1 MITSAVPC
9 RLMRFGRG
17 TLFRRAWMAEIPFE
31 EGALTMFERR
41 HRLTGH
47 SIGMTFTSR
56 CSVLA
61 RADSLIAT
69 LGGRILPFRT
79 NLNCCSLARP

>member
-31 EGALTMFERR
+31 EGALTMFEA

-47 SIGMTFTSR
+47 SIGMTFTSG

-61 RADSLIAT
+61 RLTALIDWGQNFAIQDEPE
-69 LGGRILPFRT
+69 LL
-79 NLNCCSLARP
+79 LAR